1 MDSRY
6 QNASYGRNI
15 DWFTILLYTA
25 LVIFGWMAVYS
36 SMYNLTGKNYVFD
49 LTKNYGKQIMFIGIS
64 ALIALM
70 IMTVEYRFFF
80 GFSYF
85 IYGTVLLLLMA
96 VLVLGAHTKG
106 AQAWFKVGDFKI
118 QPSEFAK
125 FATALAF
132 AKFLSPFNF
141 KLTDKKNLL
150 RAIAIIAV
158 PAILV
163 LIQNDTGTFLV
174 FVSFSLVFYREG
186 LNGLFLAIGALVMV
200 LCIAALLVKP
210 VILYI
215 ILTSLASIILLL
227 FRRYKKLLWIIV
239 FTWLGAMAIVSST
252 DYGLKHLQ
260 PHQQKRI
267 LSLFGLEIDK
277 SGVDYQKDNSIMAI
291 SSGGLY
297 GKGYLEGSITKGKY
311 VPEQSTDFIFCT
323 IAEEYG
329 WLGSLTLV
337 SLFIALIMRVI
348 YLSERQRSRY
358 NRVYGYCVA
367 CIIFFHFL
375 INMGMAMGLLPII
388 GIPLPFISYGG
399 SATISFTILLFIF
412 IKLDSHRMQDLS
424 R

>member
-1 MDSRY
+1 
-6 QNASYGRNI
+6 
-15 DWFTILLYTA
+15 
-25 LVIFGWMAVYS
+25 
-36 SMYNLTGKNYVFD
+36 
-49 LTKNYGKQIMFIGIS
+49 MFIGIS

-85 IYGTVLLLLMA
+85 IYGTVLILLMA

-150 RAIAIIAV
+150 QAIAIVAI

-215 ILTSLASIILLL
+215 ILTSLACLILLL

>member
-1 MDSRY
+1 
-6 QNASYGRNI
+6 
-15 DWFTILLYTA
+15 
-25 LVIFGWMAVYS
+25 MAVYS

-85 IYGTVLLLLMA
+85 IYGTVLILLMA

-150 RAIAIIAV
+150 QAIAIVAI

-215 ILTSLASIILLL
+215 ILTSLACLILLL

>member
-6 QNASYGRNI
+6 KNASYGRNI
-15 DWFTILLYTA
+15 DWFTILLYAA

-150 RAIAIIAV
+150 RAIAIVAI

-186 LNGLFLAIGALVMV
+186 LNGLFLAIGAIVMV

-215 ILTSLASIILLL
+215 ILTSFACLIILL

-239 FTWLGAMAIVSST
+239 FTWIGAMAIVSST

>member
-6 QNASYGRNI
+6 NNASYGRNI
-15 DWFTILLYTA
+15 DWFTILLYAA

-215 ILTSLASIILLL
+215 ILTSLASLILLL

>member
-6 QNASYGRNI
+6 KNASYGRNI

-85 IYGTVLLLLMA
+85 IYGTVLILLMA

-150 RAIAIIAV
+150 QAIAIVAI

-215 ILTSLASIILLL
+215 ILTSLACLILLL

>member
-6 QNASYGRNI
+6 KNASYGRNI
-15 DWFTILLYTA
+15 DWFTILLYAA

-150 RAIAIIAV
+150 RAIAIVAI

-186 LNGLFLAIGALVMV
+186 LNGLFLAIGAIVMV

-215 ILTSLASIILLL
+215 ILTSLACLIILL

-239 FTWLGAMAIVSST
+239 FTWIGAMAIVSST

-323 IAEEYG
+323 IAEEFG

>member
-1 MDSRY
+1 
-6 QNASYGRNI
+6 
-15 DWFTILLYTA
+15 
-25 LVIFGWMAVYS
+25 MAVYS

-150 RAIAIIAV
+150 RAIAIVAI

-186 LNGLFLAIGALVMV
+186 LNGLFLAIGAIVMV

-215 ILTSLASIILLL
+215 ILTSLACLIILL

-239 FTWLGAMAIVSST
+239 FTWIGAMAIVSST

-323 IAEEYG
+323 IAEEFG

>member
-1 MDSRY
+1 
-6 QNASYGRNI
+6 
-15 DWFTILLYTA
+15 
-25 LVIFGWMAVYS
+25 MAVYS

-80 GFSYF
+80 GFSYL
-85 IYGTVLLLLMA
+85 IYGVVILLLIG
-96 VLVLGAHTKG
+96 VLVLGDHTKG
-106 AQAWFKVGDFKI
+106 AQAWFKLGDFKI

-141 KLTDKKNLL
+141 KLTDKNNLL
-150 RAIAIIAV
+150 RSIAIIGV
-158 PAILV
+158 PALLV

-210 VILYI
+210 IILYI
-215 ILTSLASIILLL
+215 TLTTLAALILLL
-227 FRRYKKLLWIIV
+227 FRRYKKLFWVIV
-239 FTWLGAMAIVSST
+239 FAWIGAMAIVSST
-252 DYGLKHLQ
+252 TYAIKRLQ

-267 LSLFGLEIDK
+267 FSLFGLEIDK
-277 SGVDYQKDNSIMAI
+277 SGVDYQKDNSLMAI
-291 SSGGLY
+291 SSGGFS

-329 WLGSLTLV
+329 WIGSLITV
-337 SLFIALIMRVI
+337 TLFIVLIMRII

>member
-6 QNASYGRNI
+6 NNASYGRNI
-15 DWFTILLYTA
+15 DWFTILLYAA

>member
-6 QNASYGRNI
+6 KNASYGRNI

-85 IYGTVLLLLMA
+85 IYGTVLILLMA

-150 RAIAIIAV
+150 QAI
-158 PAILV
+158 AILV

-215 ILTSLASIILLL
+215 ILTSLACLILLL

>member
-6 QNASYGRNI
+6 KNASYGRNI
-15 DWFTILLYTA
+15 DWFTILLYAA

-85 IYGTVLLLLMA
+85 IYGSVLLLLMA

-150 RAIAIIAV
+150 RAIAIVGI

-186 LNGLFLAIGALVMV
+186 LNGLFLAIGAIVMV

-215 ILTSLASIILLL
+215 ILTSLACLILLL

-239 FTWLGAMAIVSST
+239 FTWIGAMAIVSST

>member
-6 QNASYGRNI
+6 KNASYGRNI
-15 DWFTILLYTA
+15 DWFTILLYAA

-85 IYGTVLLLLMA
+85 IYGSVLLLLMA

-150 RAIAIIAV
+150 RAIAIVAI

-186 LNGLFLAIGALVMV
+186 LNGLFLAIGAIVMV

-210 VILYI
+210 IILYI
-215 ILTSLASIILLL
+215 ILTSLACLIILL

-239 FTWLGAMAIVSST
+239 FTWIGAMAIVSST

>member
-1 MDSRY
+1 
-6 QNASYGRNI
+6 
-15 DWFTILLYTA
+15 
-25 LVIFGWMAVYS
+25 
-36 SMYNLTGKNYVFD
+36 
-49 LTKNYGKQIMFIGIS
+49 MFIGVA
-64 ALIALM
+64 ALLAFM

-85 IYGTVLLLLMA
+85 IYGVVILLLI
-96 VLVLGAHTKG
+96 LVLILGSNTHG
-106 AQAWFKVGDFKI
+106 AQAWFKIGDFKI

-141 KLTDKKNLL
+141 KLTEKKNLL
-150 RAIAIIAV
+150 TSIAIIGV

-186 LNGLFLAIGALVMV
+186 LNGLFLAIGTIVLI
-200 LCIAALLVKP
+200 LCIAALLVKA
-210 VILYI
+210 VMLYI
-215 ILTSLASIILLL
+215 ILTTLALIIILL
-227 FRRYKKLLWIIV
+227 FRSYKKLLWIII
-239 FTWLGAMAIVSST
+239 FAWIAAIGIVSGTS
-252 DYGLKHLQ
+252 YALKRLQ

-267 LSLFGLEIDK
+267 LSLFGLEVDK
-277 SGVDYQKDNSIMAI
+277 SGVDYQKDNSLMTI
-291 SSGGLY
+291 SSGGFS
-297 GKGYLEGSITKGKY
+297 GKGYLEGSLTKGKY

-323 IAEEYG
+323 IAEEFG
-329 WLGSLTLV
+329 WLGSLFLV
-337 SLFIALIMRVI
+337 TLFIALIMRII

-375 INMGMAMGLLPII
+375 INLGMAMGLLPII

-399 SATISFTILLFIF
+399 SSILSFTILLFIF
-412 IKLDSHRMQDLS
+412 IKIDSHRMQDLS